1 MGVATTIAAGGS
13 LIGAGL
19 SYRQAANQ
27 SKVAA
32 KARVASDKLIADARK
47 KSEKD
52 YYEGLNVPLDAY
64 GEQFAQNM
72 ANQQQTIQALQEGDT
87 RNLIGG
93 VQGLT
98 AAAAAANEQTRI
110 GLGQELYA
118 NRQMKADSKQNI
130 NQQQLQMDI
139 GQAADQQLMAR
150 DAEQASTAATQSA
163 ISGVVSAGLT
173 IGEGMDLYG
182 KTKPAK
188 DAEDIMKGINIGDI
202 PLGMS
207 QSDFRKQLINLPQ
220 ELREKIKSGEYSSEE
235 IFSMVGGFYNPAEKI
250 YMGGGSINLPPY
262 DGGVGNENSNV
273 TAPRTNSGKRLYDRE
288 SSNSSST
295 SRKFDDF

>member
-1 MGVATTIAAGGS
+1 MAIGTLIAAGGS

-27 SKVAA
+27 SRIEN
-32 KARVASDKLIADARK
+32 KAMKASEKLIADARK
-47 KSEKD
+47 KAEKD

-110 GLGQELYA
+110 GLGQELYD
-118 NRQMKADSKQNI
+118 NRKMKADSKENKK
-130 NQQQLQMDI
+130 QQLIDI
-139 GQAADQQLMAR
+139 DAGQAADQSQIAR
-150 DAEQASTAATQSA
+150 DAAQAGTSATQSA
-163 ISGVVSAGLT
+163 ISGLVSAGLT

-188 DAEDIMKGINIGDI
+188 DAEDIMKRINIGDL
-202 PLGMS
+202 PPGMS

-220 ELREKIKSGEYSSEE
+220 ELRDKIKSGDYSSED
-235 IFSMVGGFYNPAEKI
+235 IFGMVGGFYNSAEKI
-250 YMGGGSINLPPY
+250 YM
-262 DGGVGNENSNV
+262 DGGVGNVNSNV
-273 TAPRTNSGKRLYDRE
+273 TAPRTNSGKTLYDRE

-295 SRKFDDF
+295 SRKFYDF

>member
-64 GEQFAQNM
+64 EEQFAQNM

-118 NRQMKADSKQNI
+118 NRKMKADSRQNI
-130 NQQQLQMDI
+130 NQQQIQIDV
-139 GQAADQQLMAR
+139 GQATDQQLMAR
-150 DAEQASTAATQSA
+150 DAEQARAAAMQSG
-163 ISGVVSAGLT
+163 INSAANAAYIYGR
-173 IGEGMDLYG
+173 GKDLYPNKDIPDIADPSG
-182 KTKPAK
+182 KTTSISNKV
-188 DAEDIMKGINIGDI
+188 GITGNTVAQEE
-202 PLGMS
+202 L
-207 QSDFRKQLINLPQ
+207 LNNNLPGMGFNIF
-220 ELREKIKSGEYSSEE
+220 EFDGKASPPPYNPTSSLAE
-235 IFSMVGGFYNPAEKI
+235 IVLSNQNRGFYNQQDEFAKI
-250 YMGGGSINLPPY
+250 GERYF
-262 DGGVGNENSNV
+262 
-273 TAPRTNSGKRLYDRE
+273 K
-288 SSNSSST
+288 
-295 SRKFDDF
+295 K

>member
-1 MGVATTIAAGGS
+1 MAIGTLIAAGGS

-27 SKVAA
+27 SRIEN
-32 KARVASDKLIADARK
+32 KAMKASEKLIADARK
-47 KSEKD
+47 KAEKD

-118 NRQMKADSKQNI
+118 NRKMKADSKENKK
-130 NQQQLQMDI
+130 QQLIDI
-139 GQAADQQLMAR
+139 DAGQAADQSQIAR
-150 DAEQASTAATQSA
+150 DAAQAGTSATQSA
-163 ISGVVSAGLT
+163 ISGLVSAGLT

-188 DAEDIMKGINIGDI
+188 DAEDIMKSINIGDL
-202 PLGMS
+202 PPGMS

-220 ELREKIKSGEYSSEE
+220 ELRDKIKSGDYSSED
-235 IFSMVGGFYNPAEKI
+235 IFGMVGGFYNPAEKI
-250 YMGGGSINLPPY
+250 YM
-262 DGGVGNENSNV
+262 DGGVGNVNSNV
-273 TAPRTNSGKRLYDRE
+273 TAPRTNSGKTLYDRE

-295 SRKFDDF
+295 SRKFYDF